1 MADSHREDRVLPI
14 PTGSVALT
22 YNYSNL
28 FSDPFPA
35 FNTKRSALVRE
46 LQIQL
51 IIKALGGD
59 GTEQGLVPVDSI
71 REKAMR
77 LLYALEE
84 AAK

>member
-1 MADSHREDRVLPI
+1 M
-14 PTGSVALT
+14 
-22 YNYSNL
+22 NYSNL
-28 FSDPFPA
+28 FNNDRPTIEDHRNALERILAAIEKIKATPPPA
-35 FNTKRSALVRE
+35 RFME

-59 GTEQGLVPVDSI
+59 GTEQGLVQLDSF